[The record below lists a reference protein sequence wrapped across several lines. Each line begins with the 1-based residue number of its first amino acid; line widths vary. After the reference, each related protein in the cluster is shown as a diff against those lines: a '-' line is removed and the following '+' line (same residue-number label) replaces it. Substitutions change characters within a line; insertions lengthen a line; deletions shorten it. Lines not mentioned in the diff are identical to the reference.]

1 MEDNNKRAP
10 MLFTVE
16 GQAVM
21 VPSDELLELML
32 HAGQFLV
39 IAQQATDGA
48 LMYEK
53 EQGLEPSPYLAD
65 CKQVVDAGG
74 LCVMERWTPV
84 LDEIARSKGVDLGEV
99 L

>member
-1 MEDNNKRAP
+1 MEDNDKRAP

-21 VPSDELLELML
+21 VPIDELLELMI
-32 HAGQFLV
+32 HAGQFLT

-48 LMYEK
+48 IQYQES
-53 EQGLEPSPYLAD
+53 EGLPPSEYLAD

-84 LDEIARSKGVDLGEV
+84 LDEIARSKGVDLGGV
-99 L
+99 